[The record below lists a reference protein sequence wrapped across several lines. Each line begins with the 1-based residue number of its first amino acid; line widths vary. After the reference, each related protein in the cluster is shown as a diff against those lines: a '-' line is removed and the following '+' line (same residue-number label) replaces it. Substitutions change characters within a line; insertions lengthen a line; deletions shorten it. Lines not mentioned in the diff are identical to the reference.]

1 MSVMIRKQKPVIKNL
16 IFDFDGTLAD
26 SLPAMIAVFNK
37 RIRGDENPL
46 TYDEIER
53 LRGMTSRQAIK
64 NLGIRWWQVPKF
76 LLQGMGD
83 FHALVPTLKPFTGLP
98 QTIQALHKN
107 GYRLFI
113 VTSNTNDN
121 VELFLKNNQ
130 MEGLFEDMAT
140 GSGLFRK
147 AKHIRKLMKKHG
159 LKRRNTVYIG
169 DETRDIAAARMAL
182 IKGVSVTWGFNTRRI
197 LARQRPS
204 YMIDKPKELIVI
216 VNNSAEVSI

>member
-1 MSVMIRKQKPVIKNL
+1 MAQRQKPVITNL

-37 RIRGDENPL
+37 RIRGDKNPL

-53 LRGMTSRQAIK
+53 LRDMTSRQAIR
-64 NLGIRWWQVPKF
+64 NLGIRWWQIPKF

-83 FHALVPTLKPFTGLP
+83 FHALVPTLKSFTGLP

-107 GYRLFI
+107 GYQLFI
-113 VTSNTNDN
+113 VTSNTDEN
-121 VELFLKNNQ
+121 VELFLKNN
-130 MEGLFEDMAT
+130 GLETYFSDMAT

-147 AKHIRKLMKKHG
+147 AKHIRRLMKKHG
-159 LKRRNTVYIG
+159 LKRRSTVYIG
-169 DETRDIAAARMAL
+169 DETRDIAAARL
-182 IKGVSVTWGFNTRRI
+182 SFIKGISVTWGFNTKCI

-204 YMIDKPKELIVI
+204 YIIDKPKELIDI
-216 VNNSAEVSI
+216 VNSSVALT

>member
-1 MSVMIRKQKPVIKNL
+1 MARKQKPVITNL

-46 TYDEIER
+46 THEEIER
-53 LRGMTSRQAIK
+53 LRGMTSRKAIR
-64 NLGIRWWQVPKF
+64 NLGIRWWQIPKF

-98 QTIQALHKN
+98 QTIHLLHKN

-113 VTSNTNDN
+113 VTSNTHEN
-121 VELFLKNNQ
+121 VELFLKNNNLN
-130 MEGLFEDMAT
+130 GYFEDMAT

-147 AKHIRKLMKKHG
+147 AKHIRRLMKKHG

-182 IKGVSVTWGFNTRRI
+182 VRGISVTWGFNTKEI
-197 LARQRPS
+197 LARQRPT
-204 YMIDKPKELIVI
+204 YIIDKPKDIISLVNSTAVI
-216 VNNSAEVSI
+216 TK